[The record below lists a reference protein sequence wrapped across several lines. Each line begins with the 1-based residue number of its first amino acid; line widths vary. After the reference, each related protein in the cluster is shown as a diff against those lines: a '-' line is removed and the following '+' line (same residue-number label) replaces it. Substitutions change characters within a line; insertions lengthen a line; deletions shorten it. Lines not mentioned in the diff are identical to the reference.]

1 MKVRFLLSEELIL
14 GVKRGKITARDLVKH
29 LLSFDNVETLITEID
44 NTSLSD
50 LYVDGCKVVAGA
62 IDNWTGEIEL
72 KLNEKYKIVE
82 NVKTCSACRIENNK
96 VNKDYTVCL
105 DNEDNVY
112 LTNRTY
118 YDNNGN
124 MAKGILISRNSK
136 IDSLLT
142 SAYCE
147 LAIEY
152 LFNTETLK
160 EYEKIKK
167 DFNITITPSEDPEYI
182 ASIKKYIKKGLLTK
196 AS

>member
-1 MKVRFLLSEELIL
+1 MKVRFLLSDELIA

-50 LYVDGCKVVAGA
+50 LYVNGCKVVAGA
-62 IDNWTGEIEL
+62 IDNLTGEIEL
-72 KLNEKYKIVE
+72 ELNEEYKIVK
-82 NVKTCSACRIENNK
+82 NVKTCSACRIENNEI
-96 VNKDYTVCL
+96 NKDYTVCL

-112 LTNRTY
+112 LTNRNY

-124 MAKGILISRNSK
+124 MTKGILISKNKK

-152 LFNTETLK
+152 LFNAKTLK

-167 DFNITITPSEDPEYI
+167 DFNIVITPSEDPEYI
-182 ASIKKYIKKGLLTK
+182 ESIKKYIKKGLLTK

>member
-1 MKVRFLLSEELIL
+1 MKVRFLLSEELIA

-72 KLNEKYKIVE
+72 ELNEEYKIVE

-96 VNKDYTVCL
+96 VNKEYIVCL

-112 LTNRTY
+112 LTNRSY
-118 YDNNGN
+118 YDNHGN
-124 MAKGILISRNSK
+124 MAKGILISKNKK

-152 LFNTETLK
+152 LFNVETLK

-167 DFNITITPSEDPEYI
+167 DFNIIITPSEDPEYI
-182 ASIKKYIKKGLLTK
+182 ASIKEYIKRGMLTK